1 MSAALIIM
9 TMLAGGGPLNDIVY
23 TCVGTVPLLAQFQD
37 SAVQLIIGKRT
48 IVLPQARSGS
58 GARFFDGKV
67 LFWIKGQEA
76 VFDSGDG
83 VARSCR
89 VTDPLTGRG

>member
-9 TMLAGGGPLNDIVY
+9 TMLAGGGPLSDIVY
-23 TCVGTVPLLAQFQD
+23 TCEGTVPLLAQFQD

-48 IVLPQARSGS
+48 MVLPQARSGS
-58 GARFFDGKV
+58 GARFSDGKV

-76 VFDSGDG
+76 VFDSGDV